1 MKALSI
7 DIETLGTLVDS
18 QILSIGLAI
27 FNLKTGKVFN
37 SLYITIKL
45 DINKHV
51 NATPSTIAFWTKQA
65 IDNPA
70 ALKGL
75 FSSKD
80 IKAVGMVEALQ
91 MIQTF
96 CNINKPKTV
105 WANSPKFDL
114 SMLEYQF
121 QQNDIK
127 VPWGF
132 NADRCMRTLRQF
144 AGKIDVEME
153 GIQHN
158 ALSDA
163 IWQAKYISFACN
175 KLKLV

>member
-18 QILSIGLAI
+18 QILSIGAAM
-27 FNLKTGKVFN
+27 FNLKTGKIMN
-37 SLYITIKL
+37 TLYVPISI
-45 DINKHV
+45 DFNKHI
-51 NATPSTIAFWTKQA
+51 NATLGTITFWTKQA
-65 IDNPA
+65 VDNPK

-75 FSSKD
+75 FNNKSTN
-80 IKAVGMVEALQ
+80 AVGMVEALNKLND
-91 MIQTF
+91 F
-96 CNINKPKTV
+96 HRINKPKTV

-121 QQNDIK
+121 QQHDLK
-127 VPWGF
+127 VPWGY
-132 NADRCMRTLRQF
+132 NADRCMRTPRQF
-144 AGKIDVEME
+144 AGKIDIEFEGVE
-153 GIQHN
+153 HN

-163 IWQAKYISFACN
+163 IWQAKYISAACN